1 MGIKGFSKTFE
12 PIIIKQNDLKGLTGV
27 IDASVILYQSCL
39 GMSSVSGLTDSL
51 GTPTLHINVII
62 SKVLNFIKSNITQI
76 WVLDFHDDDY
86 KNSDK
91 EIELLKRRKRKDEA
105 AEKIITLK
113 KLQATNSQS
122 TKDLFSDDSD
132 SELNNLDD
140 LKDLDMSVK
149 NNQIELICK
158 TKSLIDSDQIEK
170 KINQQEKITFSVTTQ
185 IVNDLKFILNSFDI
199 MWCIAPRGFEAEH
212 VCADLTKIIN
222 NSSLNSLKC
231 DFVYSTDVD
240 ALLYGAKQ
248 LVRSVKVKAKKI
260 LQSYTL
266 NTLLEENK
274 INQYDLIKI
283 GIVLGSD
290 HAHKTP
296 NVGPKTV
303 LKKINNINLTEE
315 QTKATGVF
323 NKVLNI
329 DEIKF
334 HNLKDFAVQNNSD
347 LKDFAVQNNLIS
359 FNSDKINTLLDW
371 LESKNFNRDRIM
383 KQIKSV

>member
-12 PIIIKQNDLKGLTGV
+12 PIIIKQNDLKGLTGA

-132 SELNNLDD
+132 SDLNNLDD

-149 NNQIELICK
+149 NNKKSADSIKK
-158 TKSLIDSDQIEK
+158 T
-170 KINQQEKITFSVTTQ
+170 FM
-185 IVNDLKFILNSFDI
+185 SF
-199 MWCIAPRGFEAEH
+199 
-212 VCADLTKIIN
+212 
-222 NSSLNSLKC
+222 
-231 DFVYSTDVD
+231 Y
-240 ALLYGAKQ
+240 
-248 LVRSVKVKAKKI
+248 
-260 LQSYTL
+260 
-266 NTLLEENK
+266 
-274 INQYDLIKI
+274 
-283 GIVLGSD
+283 
-290 HAHKTP
+290 
-296 NVGPKTV
+296 
-303 LKKINNINLTEE
+303 
-315 QTKATGVF
+315 
-323 NKVLNI
+323 
-329 DEIKF
+329 
-334 HNLKDFAVQNNSD
+334 
-347 LKDFAVQNNLIS
+347 
-359 FNSDKINTLLDW
+359 
-371 LESKNFNRDRIM
+371 
-383 KQIKSV
+383 